1 MYCLEAQETSKNGIK
16 RILLEQI
23 DINIA
28 LLMTPGDD
36 PDIAVHEA
44 RKNIKR
50 LRAALR
56 LVRGVLDPEVY
67 HRENICFRDAG
78 RQLAP
83 LRDSAVLVE
92 TIDALREQFGLAPDA
107 FAFIRDQLVAAQMQQ
122 RQTLLYKKKVPTAVA
137 AILDAARTRIAAIEL
152 PGDDFTIFADGL
164 ERVYRS
170 GRKRM
175 QAAYAHPQDAHRF
188 HDWRKR
194 VKYLWHHSE
203 ILQLVWPVVM
213 DRMAEELHKIS
224 SLLGDAHD
232 LAVLQETIQAQ
243 PQKFG
248 ASEEIDQ
255 LFVLVEQRRVELETA
270 AYPYGQRM
278 YAESPKA
285 FVKRIATYYAVWQQ
299 YGINGIP
306 IEVLFEEDT
315 ESATITIL

>member
-1 MYCLEAQETSKNGIK
+1 MYQLEAQETSKNGIK
-16 RILLEQI
+16 RILLELI

-28 LLMTPGDD
+28 RLNTPADD
-36 PDIAVHEA
+36 PDKAVHEA
-44 RKNIKR
+44 RKNFKR
-50 LRAALR
+50 LRAALH
-56 LVRGVLDPEVY
+56 LVRGVISTEVY
-67 HRENICFRDAG
+67 RRENICFRDAS

-92 TIDALREQFGLAPDA
+92 TIDALKEQYALAPDA
-107 FAFIRDQLVAAQMQQ
+107 FTSMRDQLVVAQMQQ
-122 RQTLLYKKKVPTAVA
+122 RQTLLYEKNVPTAVA
-137 AILDAARTRIAAIEL
+137 AILDVARARIAAIEY
-152 PGDDFTIFADGL
+152 PGDDFSIFSDGL

-175 QAAYAHPQDAHRF
+175 QAAYAHPQAAHRS

-194 VKYLWHHSE
+194 VKYLWHHVE
-203 ILQLVWPVVM
+203 ILQLIWPLVM
-213 DRMAEELHKIS
+213 DRTAEELHKIS

-232 LAVLQETIQAQ
+232 LVVLQDTIQAQ

-248 ASEEIDQ
+248 TGDEVAQ
-255 LFVLVEQRRVELETA
+255 LFALIEQRRVELETA

-278 YAESPKA
+278 YAEAPKA

-306 IEVLFEEDT
+306 IEILSDEDLV
-315 ESATITIL
+315 SL